1 MNPLAGQRD
10 ARRTLLVGS
19 IPAPDTHEAVKLAL
33 TQLGRTLMCI
43 PDGET
48 GPRSQWVASIIA
60 ELRNHPAVM
69 LQHDGQWSDYNDR
82 PRYRVR
88 RGAALDPDLLRLG
101 YDTALQQSRPV
112 LDGLVAE
119 YGLEGAIYQV
129 GVASGFDL
137 ALLAFGPAGALR
149 YRKAFNKAASREI
162 GSIRAIL
169 GDDVVFQIE
178 LPAELVAVSR
188 APGILRPAV
197 ARLMA
202 GVSVEP
208 AELASNGTKFGVHL
222 CFGDLNHKALMNV
235 GKDCAPIV
243 QLANAIAARW
253 PRHTSLA
260 YLHIPLAAGDNAPS
274 LAESYYAPL
283 ANLSLP
289 TDTRL
294 VAGFVHEALGEDQ
307 LREVLRMV
315 ESAAGRRV
323 DVAAPC
329 GLGRRDAAMARHLM
343 RASRQLTVA
352 TTR

>member
-1 MNPLAGQRD
+1 MNPPAAHRD
-10 ARRTLLVGS
+10 TRRTLLVGS

-33 TQLGRTLMCI
+33 TELGPTLMSI

-60 ELRNHPAVM
+60 ELRNHPAVVR
-69 LQHDGQWSDYNDR
+69 QKDGRWSDYNDR

-88 RGAALDPDLLRLG
+88 RGATLDPDLLQLG
-101 YDTALQQSRPV
+101 YDTALQESRPV

-119 YGLEGAIYQV
+119 FGMAGAIYQV
-129 GVASGFDL
+129 GVASGLDL
-137 ALLAFGPAGALR
+137 AMLAFGPAGALR
-149 YRKAFNKAASREI
+149 YRKAFNIAASREI
-162 GSIRAIL
+162 RSIRRIL

-197 ARLMA
+197 ARWMA
-202 GVSVEP
+202 AASVEP
-208 AELASNGTKFGVHL
+208 AKLASNGTKFGVHL
-222 CFGDLNHKALMNV
+222 CFGDLNHKALMKV
-235 GKDCAPIV
+235 GEDCAPTV
-243 QLANAIAARW
+243 QLANAIAVRW
-253 PRHTSLA
+253 PRHTSLS
-260 YLHIPLAAGDNAPS
+260 YVHLPLAAGDNPPS

-289 TDTRL
+289 AETRL
-294 VAGFVHEALGEDQ
+294 VAGFVHEALAEDQ

-315 ESAAGRRV
+315 ESAAGRQV

-329 GLGRRDAAMARHLM
+329 GLGRRDAAMACDLM
-343 RASRQLTVA
+343 RASRRLAVA
-352 TTR
+352 TTP

>member
-1 MNPLAGQRD
+1 MNPLAGHRA

-19 IPAPDTHEAVKLAL
+19 IPAPDTHEAVGLAL
-33 TQLGRTLMCI
+33 TELGPTLMCI

-60 ELRNHPAVM
+60 GLRNHPAVV

-88 RGAALDPDLLRLG
+88 RGAILDPDLLRLG
-101 YDTALQQSRPV
+101 YDTALQESRPV
-112 LDGLVAE
+112 LDGLVTE
-119 YGLEGAIYQV
+119 HGLDSAIYQV
-129 GVASGFDL
+129 GLASGFDL
-137 ALLAFGPAGALR
+137 ALLAFGPVGALR
-149 YRKAFNKAASREI
+149 YRKAFNTAACREMR
-162 GSIRAIL
+162 SIRRTL

-188 APGILRPAV
+188 APAALRPAV
-197 ARLMA
+197 ARWMA
-202 GVSVEP
+202 GASVEP
-208 AELASNGTKFGVHL
+208 AKLAPNGTKFGVHL
-222 CFGDLNHKALMNV
+222 CFGDLNHKALMKV
-235 GKDCAPIV
+235 GRDCAPIV

-260 YLHIPLAAGDNAPS
+260 YVHIPLAAGDNAPS

-289 TDTRL
+289 ADTRL
-294 VAGFVHEALGEDQ
+294 VAGFVHEALSVDQ
-307 LREVLRMV
+307 LRIVLSMV
-315 ESAAGRRV
+315 ESAYGRDV

-329 GLGRRDAAMARHLM
+329 GLGRRDAAMARDLM
-343 RASRQLTVA
+343 RASRQLA
-352 TTR
+352 DA